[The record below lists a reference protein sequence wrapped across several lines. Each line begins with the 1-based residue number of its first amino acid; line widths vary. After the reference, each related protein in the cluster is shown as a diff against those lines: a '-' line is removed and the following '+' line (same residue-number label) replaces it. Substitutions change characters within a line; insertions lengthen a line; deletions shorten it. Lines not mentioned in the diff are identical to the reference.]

1 LLEGE
6 DVCLSILG
14 LSSPG
19 GESPRIKVVG
29 ELRKIGYSGVDGFA
43 VGDSGRVLLHGP
55 DFVSASLETFEGN
68 NFFAVEMRFGEV
80 SFFVGDRTT
89 NAGQEFLM

>member
-1 LLEGE
+1 MQEELPKECERELDYPALIETLALLEGE
-6 DVCLSILG
+6 EVSLSILG

-55 DFVSASLETFEGN
+55 ARG
-68 NFFAVEMRFGEV
+68 
-80 SFFVGDRTT
+80 
-89 NAGQEFLM
+89 